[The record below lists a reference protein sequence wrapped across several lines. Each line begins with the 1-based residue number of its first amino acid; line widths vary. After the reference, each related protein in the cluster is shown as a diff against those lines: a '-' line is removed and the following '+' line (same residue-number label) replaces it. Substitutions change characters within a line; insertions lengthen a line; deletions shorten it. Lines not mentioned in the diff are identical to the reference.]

1 MTDWSTLSSVATV
14 LTFVCMVVWTVY
26 DRHKQSRR
34 EEVGMAQDNLS
45 WKLSI
50 ETKIEDLKK
59 EIEHRKEFDCMVTRN
74 QDARLD
80 KAEKQLDE
88 VLSLLIQVYQEEASA
103 RPGAGPGSRP

>member
-1 MTDWSTLSSVATV
+1 MTDWSTLSSIATV
-14 LTFVCMVVWTVY
+14 LTFVSMVAWTVY
-26 DRHKQSRR
+26 DRRKQSRK

-50 ETKIEDLKK
+50 EAKIEDLKK

-103 RPGAGPGSRP
+103 RSGSEPGLRP

>member
-1 MTDWSTLSSVATV
+1 MTDWSTLSSIATV
-14 LTFVCMVVWTVY
+14 LTLVSTVIWTVY
-26 DRHKQSRR
+26 DRHKQSRK
-34 EEVGMAQDNLS
+34 EEVGMDQDNLS

-50 ETKIEDLKK
+50 EAKIEDLKK
-59 EIEHRKEFDCMVTRN
+59 EIEHHKEFDFMVTHN

-103 RPGAGPGSRP
+103 RSGSEPGLRP

>member
-1 MTDWSTLSSVATV
+1 MTDWSTLSSIATV
-14 LTFVCMVVWTVY
+14 LTFVSMVAWTVY
-26 DRHKQSRR
+26 DRRKQRR
-34 EEVGMAQDNLS
+34 KEEVGMAQDNLS

-50 ETKIEDLKK
+50 EAKIEDLKK
-59 EIEHRKEFDCMVTRN
+59 EIEHRKEFDFMVTRN

-103 RPGAGPGSRP
+103 RPGSEPGLRP

>member
-1 MTDWSTLSSVATV
+1 MTDWTTLSSVATV

-34 EEVGMAQDNLS
+34 EEAGMAQDNLS

-50 ETKIEDLKK
+50 EAKIEDLKK